1 MKKEVIFR
9 LGKNIKN
16 FVKRKPGFILVNL
29 LLNYQCTQR
38 CLQCSIPDKAGADT
52 IMSLENFK
60 LIVDKLVEHGTQ
72 GITLS
77 GGEPALNPYIN
88 EMIEYVSSKNLLR
101 TQLLTNLYMPDS
113 ILDPL
118 LNTCFKYGIPL
129 QTSFDGL
136 GKTADLIRGAKDVEK
151 TVTANILKINEMNR
165 NAQKGIQTRIS
176 LVVSKMNI
184 DQIPQILQRLK
195 EFGWKA
201 YTDIY
206 RWSSESHTENES
218 MKVELDEKFSR
229 AIELLKESEMILT
242 PDWLLNGYENYFRN
256 EAPKMCPYIESPTF
270 GSKFFI
276 HPKGEVSVCIGN
288 SIGNIL
294 DSTPAE
300 LTSSEVWQSF
310 KDKFEK
316 CSGCWNTCYTPFYFP
331 IRYVSKE
338 HFGQYMKI
346 LDRG

>member
-1 MKKEVIFR
+1 MKKEIIFR
-9 LGKNIKN
+9 LGKNITN

-38 CLQCSIPDKAGADT
+38 CLQCSIPDKADENT
-52 IMSLENFK
+52 IMSLDNFK

-77 GGEPALNPYIN
+77 GGEPALNPHIN

-101 TQLLTNLYMPDS
+101 TQLLTNLYLPDS
-113 ILDPL
+113 ILVPIL
-118 LNTCFKYGIPL
+118 ETCFQHGIPI

-136 GKTADLIRGAKDVEK
+136 GETADIIRGAKDVEK
-151 TVTANILKINEMNR
+151 TVTANIHKINRMNAGTE
-165 NAQKGIQTRIS
+165 NKIQTRIS
-176 LVVSKMNI
+176 LVVSKMNL
-184 DQIPQILQRLK
+184 DQVPQILEKLD

-206 RWSSESHTENES
+206 RWSSESHNEDEK
-218 MKVELDEKFSR
+218 MKIELDDKFSK
-229 AIELLKESEMILT
+229 AIEQLKNSDSILT

-276 HPKGEVSVCIGN
+276 HPQGEVSVCIGN
-288 SIGNIL
+288 SIGNVL
-294 DSTPAE
+294 ESTPAE
-300 LTSSEVWQSF
+300 LTSSQTWAGF
-310 KDKFEK
+310 RDKFEK

-331 IRYVSKE
+331 IRYISKE
-338 HFGQYMKI
+338 HIKQYMKI
-346 LDRG
+346 LDRE